1 MTRPE
6 WRYIRQLAG
15 ASLLACLLT
24 QPALAES
31 ADERLERLEREIREL
46 RELMQE
52 QSQEQNRAEAE
63 ARTGA
68 AERSQPAPPPVEN
81 RSYRLPMDSA
91 RPGGMMRYYLSSQ
104 VLNSQP
110 PAAMEPTVSGRVAE
124 THEISFDPVEHD
136 VAGAGPFSDYHDPSA
151 YPYAGIELV
160 GELPVA
166 ETGDYQFVIY
176 PKPARQGGA
185 NVSTRMSA
193 WLSVDGE
200 PVLEFRD
207 TPSWSSQ
214 RGTVRLERGLHRIRV
229 WAVAASDGFGPSP
242 VESRLLL
249 ELKGPGDASPRPLD
263 DLRIPRD

>member
-1 MTRPE
+1 MTQPD
-6 WRYIRQLAG
+6 WRYLRQLAG
-15 ASLLACLLT
+15 MSLLACMLT

-52 QSQEQNRAEAE
+52 QNRTGAEAE
-63 ARTGA
+63 ARAGA
-68 AERSQPAPPPVEN
+68 AERSQPAPPVEY
-81 RSYRLPMDSA
+81 RSYRQPMHTG
-91 RPGGMMRYYLSSQ
+91 RPGGMMRYYLSSET
-104 VLNSQP
+104 LDSQP
-110 PAAMEPTVSGRVAE
+110 PSAMEPTVSGRVAE

-136 VAGAGPFSDYHDPSA
+136 VTGAGPFSDYHDPSA

-166 ETGDYQFVIY
+166 EAGEYQFVIY

-193 WLSVDGE
+193 WLSVDDAQ
-200 PVLEFRD
+200 VLEFRD
-207 TPSWSSQ
+207 TPSWASQ
-214 RGTVRLERGLHRIRV
+214 RGTVRLDPGVHRIRV

-263 DLRIPRD
+263 DLRLPRN